1 MHYPMFSHAP
11 EPTDQ
16 QQQAGEERT
25 TALYIESTL
34 EPHEVWAALTEYIH
48 LWWPRQ
54 LLQSEESHIDLSTEL
69 LLEET
74 ADGDILPVARVIQCE
89 NEDVL
94 TIAPYPGTRLG
105 RLMGVDEDA
114 EESLSF
120 ILDAL
125 APETAE
131 GPLSLLEII
140 AVPTQVVKTKSWVS
154 TRDRKKQ
161 PRYSWVRTP
170 ASLELNSREKNYRH
184 KRSQG
189 LLRPGKVVCHEHTG
203 PEHPA
208 AEGRTPHLGA
218 AAHQSRRGTISA
230 IQQSRYAEVKQYL
243 VPQAGRA
250 PHHSC
255 TSACS

>member
-11 EPTDQ
+11 EPVDQ
-16 QQQAGEERT
+16 QHQHNGEERT
-25 TALYIESTL
+25 VALYVESTL
-34 EPHEVWAALTEYIH
+34 EPHETWAALTEYIH

-74 ADGDILPVARVIQCE
+74 ADGDIIPVARIIQCE

-105 RLMGVDEDA
+105 RLMGVAEES

-131 GPLSLLEII
+131 GPLSCSKSV
-140 AVPTQVVKTKSWVS
+140 AVPTRVVRTRSWAS
-154 TRDRKKQ
+154 TRNRKKQ
-161 PRYSWVRTP
+161 LPSSWAPT
-170 ASLELNSREKNYRH
+170 AALSELNSSEKNYRG
-184 KRSQG
+184 S
-189 LLRPGKVVCHEHTG
+189 
-203 PEHPA
+203 
-208 AEGRTPHLGA
+208 
-218 AAHQSRRGTISA
+218 
-230 IQQSRYAEVKQYL
+230 EVKEGSQPL
-243 VPQAGRA
+243 
-250 PHHSC
+250 
-255 TSACS
+255 

>member
-11 EPTDQ
+11 EPADQ
-16 QQQAGEERT
+16 QHQHNSEERT
-25 TALYIESTL
+25 AALYVESIL
-34 EPHEVWAALTEYIH
+34 EPHETWAALTEYIH

-74 ADGDILPVARVIQCE
+74 AAGDIIPAARIIQCE

-105 RLMGVDEDA
+105 RLMGVAEES

-131 GPLSLLEII
+131 GPLSLLEISSG
-140 AVPTQVVKTKSWVS
+140 TYTG
-154 TRDRKKQ
+154 REDE
-161 PRYSWVRTP
+161 
-170 ASLELNSREKNYRH
+170 ELGIYEE
-184 KRSQG
+184 Q
-189 LLRPGKVVCHEHTG
+189 E
-203 PEHPA
+203 E
-208 AEGRTPHLGA
+208 A
-218 AAHQSRRGTISA
+218 AALLMGAYSRFIG
-230 IQQSRYAEVKQYL
+230 AELQREEL
-243 VPQAGRA
+243 
-250 PHHSC
+250 
-255 TSACS
+255 

>member
-74 ADGDILPVARVIQCE
+74 ADGDILPMARVIQCE

-94 TIAPYPGTRLG
+94 TIAPYPGTHLG
-105 RLMGVDEDA
+105 RLLGADEDA

-131 GPLSLLEII
+131 GPLSLLEISSG
-140 AVPTQVVKTKSWVS
+140 TYTG
-154 TRDRKKQ
+154 REDE
-161 PRYSWVRTP
+161 
-170 ASLELNSREKNYRH
+170 ELGIYAGQE
-184 KRSQG
+184 
-189 LLRPGKVVCHEHTG
+189 E
-203 PEHPA
+203 
-208 AEGRTPHLGA
+208 A
-218 AAHQSRRGTISA
+218 AALLMGA
-230 IQQSRYAEVKQYL
+230 YARFIGAELQREEL
-243 VPQAGRA
+243 
-250 PHHSC
+250 
-255 TSACS
+255 